1 VFTEITE
8 VVDNHTSIMGC
19 DLLLTCY
26 ACPEQ
31 YDVFLEGTQIGYLR
45 LRHGSFAVSVLYR
58 LGVDTLVYQAYTKGD
73 GMFYEEE
80 REHYL
85 IHAVEALIHY
95 KNSLD
100 LVTQS

>member
-1 VFTEITE
+1 MFTEITE
-8 VVDNHTSIMGC
+8 ALDNHISIMGC
-19 DLLLTCY
+19 DLLMTCC

-45 LRHGSFAVSVLYR
+45 LRHGSFTVSYPDV
-58 LGVDTLVYQAYTKGD
+58 GGELVYQSYPKGD
-73 GMFYEEE
+73 GVFYNDE

-85 IHAVEALIHY
+85 IHAIEALLQY

-100 LVTQS
+100 DTSKT

>member
-1 VFTEITE
+1 MFAEINE
-8 VVDNHTSIMGC
+8 ALDNHTSIMGC

-31 YDVFLEGTQIGYLR
+31 YDVFLSGTQIGYLR
-45 LRHGSFAVSVLYR
+45 LRHGSFTVEYPDVR
-58 LGVDTLVYQAYTKGD
+58 GKLVYQAYPKGD
-73 GMFYEEE
+73 GVFCEEE

-85 IHAVEALIHY
+85 VHAVEALLQH

-100 LVTQS
+100 TISQS

>member
-1 VFTEITE
+1 MLTELTE
-8 VVDNHTSIMGC
+8 QVYNHTSIMGC
-19 DLLLTCY
+19 DLLMTCY

-45 LRHGSFAVSVLYR
+45 LRHGSFTVSYPDV
-58 LGVDTLVYQAYTKGD
+58 GGELVYQSYPKGD
-73 GMFYEEE
+73 GVFYNDE

-95 KNSLD
+95 KNTLD
-100 LVTQS
+100 AVDKI

>member
-45 LRHGSFAVSVLYR
+45 LRHGSFAVSYPDV
-58 LGVDTLVYQAYTKGD
+58 GGTLVYQAYTKGD